1 MSGTKLQAEELL
13 KVVRKSGQKAVLDIG
28 CGKVKRGTIGLDHIA
43 GENVDIVSDLEKE
56 LPFPDKSLDGIIMYH
71 SLEHVINPVA
81 VLRECRRVLK
91 EGGIIDI
98 KVPHH
103 SNVSAYQIHHKS
115 YWNYYSLDP
124 LVSEGD
130 KSNEQERLFTVVT
143 KELNLTKF
151 KSLNGFF
158 SKRPFLYE
166 TYLYRLFPCY
176 EIHFILRK

>member
-1 MSGTKLQAEELL
+1 MSEIKLQAKELL
-13 KVVRKSGQKAVLDIG
+13 KALQESGQKAVLDIG
-28 CGKVKRGTIGLDHIA
+28 CGKVKRGTIGLDHMP
-43 GENVDIVSDLEKE
+43 GENVDIVSDFGKE
-56 LPFPDKSLDGIIMYH
+56 LPFPDDSLDGIIMYH
-71 SLEHVINPVA
+71 SLEHVVDPVG

-91 EGGIIDI
+91 EGGVLDI

-124 LVSEGD
+124 LVSEGH
-130 KSNEQERLFTVVT
+130 KSNEQEKLFTVIR

-151 KSLNGFF
+151 KFLNSFF

-176 EIHFILRK
+176 EIHFVLRK